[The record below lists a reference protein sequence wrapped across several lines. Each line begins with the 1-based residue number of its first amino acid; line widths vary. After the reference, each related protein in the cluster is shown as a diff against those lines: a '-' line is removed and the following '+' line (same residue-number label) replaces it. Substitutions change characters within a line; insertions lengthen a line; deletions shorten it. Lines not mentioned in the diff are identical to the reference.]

1 MSAVESPIVKP
12 EDCLHKFT
20 PRETS
25 KVQQHELSKTVYS
38 HITNLHSLLSE
49 WSNNRA
55 KGFRVAKLVRNLN
68 LPECEEDYFPSQMG
82 PLMDTLL
89 DTLNVL
95 KNIVKD
101 IKLVNTQLQALAKLQ
116 RSDEPV
122 LVTWSVKL
130 ISEKV
135 IVMYEMAN
143 KELELLEK
151 ATENI
156 GHCRDAHLL
165 AVYAESWRPG
175 TYVCSDHYSYLFSE
189 AGLPPV
195 SCPA

>member
-1 MSAVESPIVKP
+1 MAAVESTILKP
-12 EDCLHKFT
+12 EDSPHKFT

-25 KVQQHELSKTVYS
+25 KVQHQDLSKTVYS
-38 HITNLHSLLSE
+38 HITNLHGLLSD
-49 WSNNRA
+49 WGNNRA

-68 LPECEEDYFPSQMG
+68 LPECDEDYIPSQMG
-82 PLMDTLL
+82 PLMETLL
-89 DTLNVL
+89 DTLTAL
-95 KNIVKD
+95 QNIVKEL
-101 IKLVNTQLQALAKLQ
+101 KLVNNQLQALAKLQ

-135 IVMYEMAN
+135 IIMYEMAK

-156 GHCRDAHLL
+156 GHCRDANMLS
-165 AVYAESWRPG
+165 VYMESWRPG